1 MKNTE
6 VIKFLQT
13 QTFQLQSGEVTDVLY
28 QDVRECVF
36 YITICTR
43 VFVLYQD
50 LHESVCS
57 SRAGL
62 SDFRLIEK
70 TFRTKVLARSYTF
83 ILCSVHVTVSLKVF
97 DTINHLTLHAD
108 IILTITIS

>member
-6 VIKFLQT
+6 VIQFLQT
-13 QTFQLQSGEVTDVLY
+13 KTFQLQSGEVTDILY

-36 YITICTR
+36 HITICMR
-43 VFVLYQD
+43 VCVLYHD

-70 TFRTKVLARSYTF
+70 TFRTKVVASSYTF
-83 ILCSVHVTVSLKVF
+83 ISCSVHLTVSLTVF
-97 DTINHLTLHAD
+97 DTLNHLTLHAD